1 MTRLNQIITM
11 TKLYY
16 VKTIFLSCLTLMMTS
31 ALFAQK
37 EYPTEFMVE
46 YEVTYKMDSL
56 NSDNSTTDKMY
67 LFTGSEKSVYV
78 NKSRAENEKR
88 LEDLRQ
94 KFGSSIQV
102 KLGMNNSRNDDLNKA
117 IFKNLQNSEVQV
129 LQHFSDKDYVY
140 TEDATTN
147 DWEITEE
154 TKEIA
159 GYTTQKATTSFA
171 RRNYIAW
178 FTMEI
183 PLQDGPYVFYGLP
196 GLIIELYDENDHY
209 HFMMQSIEK
218 LEDTKIWELPKA
230 KKMTKEKTR
239 ELQQKLAKNA
249 LLSSDYGYMMQ
260 KTSGISGSIS
270 NADGKYSYKFEDKS
284 GNKVSKEDLKR
295 MYKAELER
303 SNNPLELK

>member
-1 MTRLNQIITM
+1 DALPI
-11 TKLYY
+11 
-16 VKTIFLSCLTLMMTS
+16 LTLMMTS

-117 IFKNLQNSEVQV
+117 IFKNLQNNDVQV

-140 TEDATTN
+140 TED
-147 DWEITEE
+147 
-154 TKEIA
+154 
-159 GYTTQKATTSFA
+159 
-171 RRNYIAW
+171 
-178 FTMEI
+178 
-183 PLQDGPYVFYGLP
+183 
-196 GLIIELYDENDHY
+196 
-209 HFMMQSIEK
+209 
-218 LEDTKIWELPKA
+218 
-230 KKMTKEKTR
+230 
-239 ELQQKLAKNA
+239 
-249 LLSSDYGYMMQ
+249 
-260 KTSGISGSIS
+260 
-270 NADGKYSYKFEDKS
+270 
-284 GNKVSKEDLKR
+284 
-295 MYKAELER
+295 
-303 SNNPLELK
+303 